1 MSILIIFDRLN
12 KNIFCDEISR
22 KELQC
27 MVIVPNIIPAIGFSL
42 GNRVP
47 EREKYNTRL
56 RNYVIRKAESLIFT
70 IIHE

>member
-1 MSILIIFDRLN
+1 
-12 KNIFCDEISR
+12 
-22 KELQC
+22 